1 MAKAPEELAHLEW
14 LGYVQPVGLV
24 VSVPALLEAQCYIN
38 KNISG
43 EHKRFLDF
51 LSRNDKDEIDPAI
64 SDFSAFVCH
73 CLGWEAQDIK
83 EISRNVPLPDSTASL
98 EVILPQYHETL
109 RPTHAV
115 PIFKPKEDET
125 PWQMLI
131 QVLPA
136 GTDFD
141 KPSEADSS
149 RHWQAAP
156 QLKFE
161 RLLRETAVS
170 TGLLC
175 NGGQLRLVY
184 APRGE
189 SSGHATFNVAEMVQV
204 AGRPM
209 FAALHMLLSADRMF
223 TLPDKQRLP
232 AILENSR
239 KYQNTVSTKLAEQV
253 LAALYELMRGF
264 QAANDVREGELLR
277 EVLANDPNHVYSG
290 LLTVLMRLV
299 FVLYAE
305 DRDLMSS
312 DPIYSN
318 NYSIT
323 GLFERLREDKGRFPD
338 TMEQRFGAWSQ
349 LLTLFRLVFEGG
361 QHGTFKLPARKGYLF
376 DPDRYP
382 FLEGRQRNAD
392 PTAPSAPVT
401 RISDGVVY
409 NVLRNL
415 LILDGERLSYRT
427 LDVEQIGSVYETV
440 MGFNLEV
447 ARGKSIAIKSVKTHG
462 APATINLE
470 ALLATE
476 GKERAKWLKEQSDQT
491 LGKDAVDLLNEAITI
506 EQLLEALDKKIA
518 KKVTPRI
525 VPASAIV
532 LQPSDERR
540 RSGSHYTPRSLT
552 EPIVR
557 TTLEPILKALA
568 DPTADLSA
576 VYEPSREDKQRYTKG
591 ELDARIRQSEK
602 AVEYAR
608 LAREVGAPHPSQI
621 LDLKICDPAMG
632 SGAFLV
638 EACRQ
643 LGDKLIEAWHA
654 HDLLPTDIPPD
665 EDEVLYARR
674 LVAQRCLYGV
684 DKNPMAVDL
693 AKLSLWLVTL
703 AKGHPFTFLDHSL
716 RHGDSLVGLTR
727 KQIIRFHWESSQRR
741 LGDEDLIQKRLDRA
755 TEARAKILNAREDVP
770 YRDQERR
777 LAEADETLNVFRLTG
792 DACISAFFAGS
803 KKKEREDRCDELF
816 ASVNDWYAS
825 GHDPAKRASVAAAA
839 ASLRSGERPVP
850 PFHWEIEF
858 PEVFARDGFDAFVGN
873 PPFLGGRKIRAA
885 LGDRFCDWIT
895 ETNDAMSLNADL
907 VALFYR
913 TAFERLRPQGVFGL
927 IATNTIAQGDTRNS
941 GLRWICKM
949 GGTIYAA
956 TKRLKWP
963 GEAAVV
969 VSVVYVGRGK
979 MPPPFL
985 LDGREVGQ
993 ITAFLFHAGGHEDPA
1008 KLQANN
1014 GKSFNGSVVLGMG
1027 FTFDDN
1033 ASDGVAT
1040 PIDDMQRLVAQDSKN
1055 ADRIFPFLGGEE
1067 VNTSPTQHHHRYII
1081 NFGDFGEDEART
1093 RWPDLM
1099 RIVEAKVKPSR
1110 TRKDRRGNFVLR
1122 EPLPTRWWQYADKR
1136 PALYKAIDGLS
1147 RILVINCGA
1156 TPHMSFAFVP
1166 PKQVFAHSL
1175 SVFPLTTFSAFAA
1188 LQSRP
1193 HEVWVR
1199 FFASSMKD
1207 DLRYTASDCFETFPF
1222 PRGLFQATDEAAEAD
1237 QYEHMPSL
1245 EATGKAYYDYRAEL
1259 MVKNNEGLT
1268 KTYNRF
1274 HDPHERSSEI
1284 LHLRQLHAAMD
1295 RAVLEA
1301 YGWCDVAAAARCEFL
1316 LDYEEEDDDE
1326 PGAKKSNKKKP
1337 WRLRWP
1343 DDFRDE
1349 VLARLLELN
1358 EKRAKEEKLAGKTA
1372 AAAEAKR
1379 SSGSNNRSR
1388 KSSMKEQQD
1397 LFKK

>member
-24 VSVPALLEAQCYIN
+24 VSVPALLEAQCYVN
-38 KNISG
+38 KNISSA
-43 EHKRFLDF
+43 HKRFLDC
-51 LSRNDKDEIDPAI
+51 LPRNAKDEIIPEI
-64 SDFSAFVCH
+64 TDFAGFVRR
-73 CLGWEAQDIK
+73 CLEWEEQDLR
-83 EISRNVPLPDSTASL
+83 EIPSKAPLPEESASL

-115 PIFKPKEDET
+115 HVFKPKEGGIS
-125 PWQMLI
+125 WQMLI

-136 GTDFD
+136 GTDLD
-141 KPSEADSS
+141 KPNEADSS

-161 RLLRETAVS
+161 RLLRETAVPI
-170 TGLLC
+170 GLLC

-223 TLPDKQRLP
+223 TLPDNQRLP

-264 QAANDVREGELLR
+264 QAANDVRNGELLR
-277 EVLANDPNHVYSG
+277 EVLASNPNNVYSG

-338 TMEQRFGAWSQ
+338 TMEQRFGAWAQ

-392 PTAPSAPVT
+392 PTALSTPIP
-401 RISDGVVY
+401 RISDGVIY

-447 ARGKSIAIKSVKTHG
+447 AQGKSIAIKPVKPHG

-470 ALLATE
+470 ALLATNA
-476 GKERAKWLKEQSDQT
+476 KERAKWLKEKSDQT

-506 EQLLEALDKKIA
+506 EDLLEALDKKIA
-518 KKVTPRI
+518 KKVTPR
-525 VPASAIV
+525 VVSAGAIV

-540 RSGSHYTPRSLT
+540 RSGSHFTPRSLT

-557 TTLEPILKALA
+557 TTLEPILKQLC
-568 DPTADLSA
+568 DPETGLPKI
-576 VYEPSREDKQRYTKG
+576 YQPSRDDKQRYTKG
-591 ELDARIRQSEK
+591 ELEARIRQSEK
-602 AVEYAR
+602 ALEHAKK
-608 LAREVGAPHPSQI
+608 AREVGTPHPSQI
-621 LDLKICDPAMG
+621 LDLKICDPAVG

-703 AKGHPFTFLDHSL
+703 AKSHPFTFLDHSL

-727 KQIIRFHWESSQRR
+727 KQIIRFHWESNQRR

-777 LAEADETLNVFRLTG
+777 LAEADEALNTVRLTG

-825 GHDPAKRASVAAAA
+825 GYDPAKRGLVAAAVGC
-839 ASLRSGERPVP
+839 LRSGEHPIP
-850 PFHWEIEF
+850 PFHWEVEF
-858 PEVFARDGFDAFVGN
+858 PEVFSRDNGGFDAFVGN
-873 PPFLGGRKIRAA
+873 PPFAGKNTIIKGNGGVYLEWLKEVHPQSH
-885 LGDRFCDWIT
+885 G
-895 ETNDAMSLNADL
+895 NSDL
-907 VALFYR
+907 VAHFYR
-913 TAFERLRPQGVFGL
+913 RAVSKLRDGGTFGL
-927 IATNTIAQGDTRNS
+927 IATNTIHQGDTRTT
-941 GLRWICKM
+941 GLRWIRVAAKAK
-949 GGTIYAA
+949 IYSAI
-956 TKRLKWP
+956 KRLVWP
-963 GEAAVV
+963 GNAAVT
-969 VSVVYVGRGK
+969 VSIVHVRK
-979 MPPPFL
+979 AAIISKPI
-985 LDGREVGQ
+985 LDGKPVDE
-993 ITAFLFHAGGHEDPA
+993 ITAYLFHEGPDEDPEVLMQNA
-1008 KLQANN
+1008 
-1014 GKSFNGSVVLGMG
+1014 GKCFVGVQVHGYGL
-1027 FTFDDN
+1027 TFDD
-1033 ASDGVAT
+1033 D
-1040 PIDDMQRLVAQDSKN
+1040 LVDKGANSL
-1055 ADRIFPFLGGEE
+1055 ADRDTLLSETKNKHVIKPLMGWDEIT
-1067 VNTSPTQHHHRYII
+1067 NSPSLQPRRSVI
-1081 NFGDFGEDEART
+1081 DFSEFDETEARSWT
-1093 RWPDLM
+1093 QLFQ
-1099 RIVEAKVKPSR
+1099 IVEEKVKP
-1110 TRKDRRGNFVLR
+1110 TRLKDNRSAYKKY
-1122 EPLPTRWWQYADKR
+1122 WWKKKKKR
-1136 PALYKAIDGLS
+1136 PELTSRKANCEFVITTSAKASTHLSFVRMPANVVYTNAVNVIIDGSDEMLC
-1147 RILVINCGA
+1147 V
-1156 TPHMSFAFVP
+1156 
-1166 PKQVFAHSL
+1166 
-1175 SVFPLTTFSAFAA
+1175 
-1188 LQSRP
+1188 LQSRV
-1193 HEVWVR
+1193 HEIWAR
-1199 FFASSMKD
+1199 FFGSSLED
-1207 DLRYTASDCFETFPF
+1207 RLTYTNSLCFEPYPF
-1222 PRGLFQATDEAAEAD
+1222 PDLAKLNVDSCIE
-1237 QYEHMPSL
+1237 YEKLRLDFLS
-1245 EATGKAYYDYRAEL
+1245 EYD
-1259 MVKNNEGLT
+1259 EGLT
-1268 KTYNRF
+1268 DLYNRF
-1274 HDPHERSSEI
+1274 HDPYEKSPDI
-1284 LHLRQLHAAMD
+1284 LKLRDLHDAMD
-1295 RAVLEA
+1295 QAVLKA
-1301 YGWCDVAAAARCEFL
+1301 YGWDDLATAARCEFL
-1316 LDYEEEDDDE
+1316 LDYEEEDDE
-1326 PGAKKSNKKKP
+1326 PGAKKSKKKKP

-1358 EKRAKEEKLAGKTA
+1358 EKRAMEEKLAGKAA
-1372 AAAEAKR
+1372 AAAEGKQ
-1379 SSGSNNRSR
+1379 SSGSNNRGR
-1388 KSSMKEQQD
+1388 RSSMKEQQN

>member
-14 LGYVQPVGLV
+14 LGYVQPVGLI
-24 VSVPALLEAQCYIN
+24 VSVPALLDAQCYIN

-43 EHKRFLDF
+43 EHKRFLDC
-51 LSRNDKDEIDPAI
+51 LPRNEKDEIIPEI
-64 SDFSAFVCH
+64 TDFDGFVRS
-73 CLGWEAQDIK
+73 CLGWEEQDLW
-83 EISRNVPLPDSTASL
+83 EIPSKAPLPEESASL

-115 PIFKPKEDET
+115 PIFKPKEGQI

-131 QVLPA
+131 QILPA

-161 RLLRETAVS
+161 RLLRETAVPI
-170 TGLLC
+170 GLLC

-189 SSGHATFNVAEMVQV
+189 SSGHATFNVGEMVQV

-223 TLPDKQRLP
+223 TLPDNQRLP

-264 QAANDVREGELLR
+264 QAANDVRGGELLR
-277 EVLANDPNHVYSG
+277 EVLASDPNHVYSG

-299 FVLYAE
+299 FALYAE

-323 GLFERLREDKGRFPD
+323 GLFERLREDKGRSPD

-361 QHGTFKLPARKGYLF
+361 QHGMFKLPARKGYLF
-376 DPDRYP
+376 EPDRYP
-382 FLEGRQRNAD
+382 FLEGRPRKTDSTTQPASV
-392 PTAPSAPVT
+392 P

-447 ARGKSIAIKSVKTHG
+447 AQGKSIAIKPVKPLG

-470 ALLATE
+470 ALLATNA
-476 GKERAKWLKEQSDQT
+476 KERAKWLKEQTDQT
-491 LGKDAVDLLNEAITI
+491 LGKDDVDLLNEAITI
-506 EQLLEALDKKIA
+506 DDLLKALDKKIA
-518 KKVTPRI
+518 KKVTPR
-525 VPASAIV
+525 VVSAGTIV

-557 TTLEPILKALA
+557 TTLEPILKQLC
-568 DPTADLSA
+568 DPA
-576 VYEPSREDKQRYTKG
+576 VGLPEVYRPSREDKRRYTQG
-591 ELDARIRQSEK
+591 ELDARLRQSEK
-602 AVEYAR
+602 SGEYAR
-608 LAREVGAPHPSQI
+608 LAREVGTPHPSQI

-638 EACRQ
+638 EVCRQ
-643 LGDKLIEAWHA
+643 LGDKLIEAWHT

-684 DKNPMAVDL
+684 DKNAMAVDL

-727 KQIIRFHWESSQRR
+727 EQIIRFHWESNQRR

-777 LAEADETLNVFRLTG
+777 LAEADEALNVVRLTG
-792 DACISAFFAGS
+792 DACISAFVAGS

-825 GHDPAKRASVAAAA
+825 GHDPAKRGPVAAAA
-839 ASLRSGERPVP
+839 VTLRSSEHPIP

-858 PEVFARDGFDAFVGN
+858 PEAFSRANGGFDAFVGN
-873 PPFLGGRKIRAA
+873 PPFLGGKRISTS
-885 LGDRFCDWIT
+885 LGDSFRDWIAFLHP
-895 ETNDAMSLNADL
+895 DASSNTDL
-907 VALFYR
+907 VAHFFR
-913 TAFERLRPQGVFGL
+913 RAFSLLANRGAFGL
-927 IATNTIAQGDTRNS
+927 IATNTIAQGDTRS
-941 GLRWICKM
+941 GGLRHICTNDGQIFKAV
-949 GGTIYAA
+949 TRY
-956 TKRLKWP
+956 KWP
-963 GEAAVV
+963 GQASVV
-969 VSVVYVGRGK
+969 VSIIHIVKGQAR
-979 MPPPFL
+979 MRNT
-985 LDGREVGQ
+985 LDGREVDK
-993 ITAFLFHAGGHEDPA
+993 ISAYLLPNDFHDDPNVLRSN
-1008 KLQANN
+1008 KN
-1014 GKSFNGSVVLGMG
+1014 KSFVGNYVLGMG
-1027 FTFDDN
+1027 FTFDDDDRN
-1033 ASDGVAT
+1033 SSAT
-1040 PIDDMQRLVAQDSKN
+1040 PIAEMNRLVSSNPKN
-1055 ADRIFPFLGGEE
+1055 RECIRPFLGGREL
-1067 VNTSPTQHHHRYII
+1067 NASPTQSHSRYVIY
-1081 NFGDFGEDEART
+1081 FSDMTLEQASQ
-1093 RWPDLM
+1093 WPDLM
-1099 RIVEAKVKPSR
+1099 AIVEQKVKPER
-1110 TRKDRRGNFVLR
+1110 MKAKRKALK
-1122 EPLPTRWWQYADKR
+1122 ERWWQFAEKQ
-1136 PALYKAIDGLS
+1136 PALHAAIADLTRVIVIAQTS
-1147 RILVINCGA
+1147 RTLA
-1156 TPHMSFAFVP
+1156 FAF
-1166 PKQVFAHSL
+1166 KDTNTIFSHKCIVFAL
-1175 SVFPLTTFSAFAA
+1175 DSVADFAV
-1188 LQSRP
+1188 LQSRV
-1193 HEVWVR
+1193 HGEWIQL
-1199 FFASSMKD
+1199 FGSSMKD
-1207 DLRYTASDCFETFPF
+1207 DNVYTPSDCFETFPF
-1222 PRGLFQATDEAAEAD
+1222 PRASDALDSYGAK
-1237 QYEHMPSL
+1237 YEHARSQYM
-1245 EATGKAYYDYRAEL
+1245 TQ
-1259 MVKNNEGLT
+1259 NNEGLT
-1268 KTYNRF
+1268 ETYNRF
-1274 HDPHERSSEI
+1274 HDPHEQLPEI
-1284 LHLRQLHAAMD
+1284 LHLRELHAAMD

-1301 YGWCDVAAAARCEFL
+1301 YGWDDLAAAARCEFL
-1316 LDYEEEDDDE
+1316 LDYEEDDDDIGE
-1326 PGAKKSNKKKP
+1326 KSKRKKP

-1343 DDFRDE
+1343 DEFRDE

-1358 EKRAKEEKLAGKTA
+1358 EQRAKEEKLAGKTA

-1379 SSGSNNRSR
+1379 SSRSNNRGR
-1388 KSSMKEQQD
+1388 KSFMNEQQD
-1397 LFKK
+1397 LFKKQKI